1 MRVLVAIVNWNN
13 AQDTLE
19 CLDSMYDQ
27 LTEHYTV
34 LLIDNNSM
42 DIGYLESLYEKP
54 NIVVIKNKTNL
65 GFTGASNQAFQYADS
80 ENFDY
85 LVFVNNDAAVASDF
99 IKELNTVL
107 VNEKPDMIS
116 MQILRQDQPEFLD
129 NVGHQMINTGEIVPI
144 GHNEKASQYS
154 ETMHNMGSCAAGTV
168 YSIEMVRDIGYYDNQ
183 FKTGYEDAEYG
194 VRAVVAGYSSVYYPN
209 LKLKHKISQSVKKV
223 DDTEYRIEQQMNIYY
238 SYFKLMPLTIILL
251 NIPFILIKY
260 LIVLLVEL
268 ILFKWSYIG
277 IHFKSW
283 ALLIK
288 NRHNILEARRKF
300 MRGRELLP
308 AHKLLAKQKFFL
320 SFDAQRFIR
329 YVLKSQA
336 NVFDKS
342 TS

>member
-13 AQDTLE
+13 AEDTLE
-19 CLDSMYDQ
+19 CLDSLYDQ

-34 LLIDNNSM
+34 LLIDNNST
-42 DIGYLESLYEKP
+42 DTGYLDGLYEKP

-80 ENFDY
+80 ESFDY
-85 LVFVNNDAAVASDF
+85 LVFVNNDAVVASDF
-99 IKELNTVL
+99 IKELNSVL

-116 MQILRQDQPEFLD
+116 MQILRQDYPEFLD

-154 ETMHNMGSCAAGTV
+154 ERMHNMGSCAAGTV
-168 YSIEMVRDIGYYDNQ
+168 YSIGMVRDIGYYDNQ

-194 VRAVVAGYSSVYYPN
+194 VRAVVAGYRSVYYPN

-223 DDTEYRIEQQMNIYY
+223 DDTAYRIEQQMNIYY
-238 SYFKLMPLTIILL
+238 SYFKLMPLTVILL

-260 LIVLLVEL
+260 LIILLVEL
-268 ILFKWSYIG
+268 VLFKWSYIA

-288 NRHNILEARRKF
+288 NRNNILEARRKF

-308 AHKLLAKQKFFL
+308 AYKLIAKQKFFL
-320 SFDAQRFIR
+320 SFDTQRFIR